1 MELKTDLDTHS
12 TGDFVRNALLPGVTL
27 ELFKFERR
35 DDVHHSLQSRILT
48 ILDNLL
54 QFVLNAPYKSV
65 QGWQLYFG

>member
-12 TGDFVRNALLPGVTL
+12 TGDFVRNALLPGVTS
-27 ELFKFERR
+27 ELFKFERHV
-35 DDVHHSLQSRILT
+35 DVRHSLRSTILT

-54 QFVLNAPYKSV
+54 QFVLNTPYKSV